1 MRWPLA
7 LLAAAFA
14 AGAAEKGSP
23 RLETVDTR
31 VAEGREFA
39 ARLGSGL
46 KTALT
51 SAIADD
57 GPIGAIDVCRTEAP
71 AIAAEVSRPGV
82 VAGRTALRVRNP
94 ANAPDADE
102 REVLEEFARRL
113 AAGEKPD
120 DIEDFRATS
129 RGSRYMK
136 AIVTQPMCTTCHGVA
151 VAPELRKTILDRYPE
166 DQAIGFEPGSLR
178 GAFVVKWSDARQP

>member
-7 LLAAAFA
+7 LLATAFA
-14 AGAAEKGSP
+14 AAAAEQGSP
-23 RLETVDTR
+23 RLETVDAR

-39 ARLGSGL
+39 ARLGGGL
-46 KTALT
+46 KAALT

-71 AIAAEVSRPGV
+71 AIAGEVSRPGV

-94 ANAPDADE
+94 ANAADADE
-102 REVLEEFARRL
+102 RAILEEFTRRL
-113 AAGEKPD
+113 AAGESPD
-120 DIEDFRATS
+120 GIEDFRATS
-129 RGSRYMK
+129 GGSRYMK

-151 VAPELRKTILDRYPE
+151 VAPELAKAILDRYPG
-166 DQAIGFEPGSLR
+166 DRAIGFEPGSLR
-178 GAFVVKWSDARQP
+178 GAFVVEWRDAELP